1 MGFLTPSQKEFNNLR
16 NGTYKVKI
24 DTKLFDG
31 ELNYGELIIPGKTEK
46 EVFLST
52 NICHPSMANNE
63 LSGISVVTFIAKWL
77 SSLEDRNYT
86 YRVVFIP
93 ETIGSLTYLSKNIE
107 QLKKNVIMG
116 LNICCIGDN
125 RKYSYL
131 PTRDGNTISDQIV
144 KHVLKNLDPNFIEY
158 NWFDRGSDERQY
170 CAPGVDLP
178 VASIHRSKYGEYPE
192 YHTSLDNLTNVVTP
206 EGLNGGYWAV
216 RKTLELNE
224 KNMNFKSN
232 VCGEPQL
239 GKRDFSQLYQRK
251 KNLKNK

>member
-1 MGFLTPSQKEFNNLR
+1 MIIGKEIHDFASQLWPLNRSLTGEGVRETLKLIANHLSDLNIKSVPSGTKVYDWTIPKEWKVVEAYITTPDGKKICDFSKNNLHLVGYSAPFEGDISFDELKKHLYTLPEQPEAIPYITSFYEERWGFCLSQKEFNNLR

-107 QLKKNVIMG
+107 QLKKCNYG
-116 LNICCIGDN
+116 F
-125 RKYSYL
+125 KYL
-131 PTRDGNTISDQIV
+131 
-144 KHVLKNLDPNFIEY
+144 L
-158 NWFDRGSDERQY
+158 
-170 CAPGVDLP
+170 
-178 VASIHRSKYGEYPE
+178 
-192 YHTSLDNLTNVVTP
+192 
-206 EGLNGGYWAV
+206 YW
-216 RKTLELNE
+216 
-224 KNMNFKSN
+224 
-232 VCGEPQL
+232 
-239 GKRDFSQLYQRK
+239 
-251 KNLKNK
+251 